1 MAIIWDVTMSTGI
14 PRIDNQHQE
23 LIRKLNALLDAMQ
36 KGRGKEEISKLLG
49 FLGEYVIKHFSDEE
63 AEMERLKCPAAVTN
77 RIAHQ
82 QFIKRFTEFRDRFEK
97 EGASP
102 RVIIDV
108 QKTLVDW
115 VVMHIRGVDTKLA
128 ASVKQKAGTG
138 A

>member
-1 MAIIWDVTMSTGI
+1 MALTWDVTMSTGI
-14 PRIDNQHQE
+14 PRIDSQHQE

-36 KGRGKEEISKLLG
+36 KGRGKEEIAKLLG

-102 RVIIDV
+102 RIVIDV
-108 QKTLVDW
+108 QKSLMDW
-115 VVMHIRGVDTKLA
+115 VVMHIRGVDSKLA
-128 ASVKQKAGTG
+128 ASVKQKVGTG
-138 A
+138 V